1 MSGSNNVPL
10 GKAGEETGGA
20 GNLSTKLSREERR
33 KQKDLQAARQAG
45 NAMPEVDVVS
55 GKSINPHIPD
65 WFVATKLQ

>member
-10 GKAGEETGGA
+10 GQSEDAQA
-20 GNLSTKLSREERR
+20 ASGNLSTKLSREDRR

-55 GKSINPHIPD
+55 GRSINPHIPE
-65 WFVATKLQ
+65 W

>member
-10 GKAGEETGGA
+10 GKSDGAAVGG
-20 GNLSTKLSREERR
+20 GNLSTKLSREDRR

-65 WFVATKLQ
+65 W